1 MTMLSNDVTGM
12 PSHADATDG
21 VLFDKQLVFCLGLIV
36 LATLLVILSMFAGP
50 TLVNL
55 DVPPIGP

>member
-1 MTMLSNDVTGM
+1 MSTLSNDFTGM
-12 PSHADATDG
+12 PSHADATNG
-21 VLFDKQLVFCLGLIV
+21 VLFDKHLVFCLALIV
-36 LATLLVILSMFAGP
+36 LATLLVILSTFAGP